1 MMKIGVSTGLFL
13 NTNEDLNNSLEFL
26 EKKVKYVELGCDGNI
41 NVMEYHSKNPDVVHS
56 YSLNYT
62 LHCPLSDLN
71 LSSFREK
78 IRKASLDFVEDI
90 VKTADEVN
98 ANLVVLH
105 PGYCVFKSDYE
116 KATKSLIKSLNDL
129 NDIQKEYSIKI
140 TIENMPS
147 YNMFM
152 FREPTDEI
160 INSLGDLGITFDIGH
175 SFLNNNI
182 EDFLSDGVI
191 EKISHIHIH
200 DNNGEF
206 DEHLCVGKG
215 KIDFEKY
222 MDKIKKINCIKMI
235 EMQNKS
241 FNDLDLCID
250 NIKKYYR

>member
-1 MMKIGVSTGLFL
+1 MKIGVSSSLFL
-13 NTNEDLNNSLEFL
+13 DSNVDLPNSLEFL
-26 EKKVKYVELGCDGNI
+26 EKKVKYVELVCDGHI
-41 NVMEYHSKNPDVVHS
+41 NVMEKENMDIPHS
-56 YSLNYT
+56 YNLDYT
-62 LHCPLSDLN
+62 LHCPLTDLN

-78 IRKASLDFVEDI
+78 IRKVSLDFVEDI
-90 VKTADEVN
+90 VKTADKVH

-116 KATKSLIKSLNDL
+116 KATKSLITSLKGL
-129 NDIQKEYSIKI
+129 NDIQKEYSINI

-152 FREPTDEI
+152 FREPNDEI
-160 INSLGDLGITFDIGH
+160 MGNLGNLGITFDIGH

-182 EDFLSDGVI
+182 EDFLSDGII
-191 EKISHIHIH
+191 EKIAHIHIH

-206 DEHLCVGKG
+206 DEHLCVGNG

-222 MDKIKKINCIKMI
+222 MPLLKKINCIKMI

-250 NIKKYYR
+250 NIKKYC